1 MQCRARE
8 ERPARKTDLLD
19 AEWLVHL
26 LECGLLRGWLIPP
39 ADIKAA
45 RDVIRYRR
53 KLVEHRTSKLQ
64 RLGNVLQDAGIKA
77 DSVAS
82 SVTPKSVR
90 AMVEALIDGERRPA
104 VLADLARGSMRS
116 KIPDLQR
123 ALEGRFDDHHA
134 LMCRLH

>member
-8 ERPARKTDLLD
+8 ERPGRKTDLLD

-90 AMVEALIDGERRPA
+90 AMVEALIDGERRTVPKSGGSRVA
-104 VLADLARGSMRS
+104 IQFSYSCATVRHWARTW
-116 KIPDLQR
+116 
-123 ALEGRFDDHHA
+123 
-134 LMCRLH
+134 